1 MSGFEDRE
9 RSFESKYAHE
19 EKLGFETEAKCCKL
33 FGLWAAAELGLEGDN
48 AKIYAM
54 EVVESNLEEAGF
66 EDVFRKVRADF
77 DQKNLDVSDHVMRVE
92 MDKCLAEARRIIA
105 EGA

>member
-1 MSGFEDRE
+1 MSGLDERE
-9 RSFESKYAHE
+9 KGFESKYAHE

-33 FGLWAAAELGLEGDN
+33 YGLWAAEQLGLDGDSAN
-48 AKIYAM
+48 IYAM
-54 EVVESNLEEAGF
+54 EVVESNLEEPGF

-77 DQKNLDVSDHVMRVE
+77 DQKGLDVSDHIMRAE

-105 EGA
+105 EG